1 MKSRMCGCML
11 SDTMNGKTT
20 LRSRRFRGVFLF
32 AALSCTLLTN
42 APQPVHADSF
52 LVDPLADGIVL
63 SSGLVLAGV
72 SEAFFHRPAPAD
84 LGIAD
89 INTVNG
95 FDRLAVFSYSHGLD
109 VASDIALY
117 TMLAVPAVMAA
128 FAGTDGAVS
137 MLIPYLECIAYADFT
152 KNLLKYLLPRQRP
165 WLYMAGEPGSNPSK
179 WETNDSFPSGHT
191 TLSFAAAVFG
201 LFAFAEYF
209 PNSPYLYLFAAGDL
223 GLATAT
229 ATLRVV
235 SGMHFLTD
243 VIAGAALGAAFG
255 SLLPLIHT
263 SPQWRSLTGK
273 SLAAA
278 GMEIP
283 LLRIDL

>member
-1 MKSRMCGCML
+1 MI
-11 SDTMNGKTT
+11 
-20 LRSRRFRGVFLF
+20 RSRRKRRSCGVCLL
-32 AALSCTLLTN
+32 AALGFALFTN
-42 APQPVHADSF
+42 APQRAHADSF
-52 LVDPLADGIVL
+52 AVDPLADGIVL
-63 SSGLVLAGV
+63 GSGLVLAGF

-109 VASDIALY
+109 VASDITLY
-117 TMLAVPAVMAA
+117 TTLAVPAVMAA

-137 MLIPYLECIAYADFT
+137 MLIPYLECLAYADFT

-165 WLYMAGEPGSNPSK
+165 WLYMASASGSTPDK
-179 WETNDSFPSGHT
+179 WEANDSFPSGHT

-209 PNSPYLYLFAAGDL
+209 PNSSYLALFAVGDL
-223 GLATAT
+223 GLATVT
-229 ATLRVV
+229 SSLRVV

-278 GMEIP
+278 GMQIQ